1 MSKMTL
7 GEFRD
12 CHSELIEQF
21 QWIEFNFKRIITNL
35 TGKNILAG
43 LEELK
48 NESWGPLSIKVKQA
62 ESKYGITFIPDDV
75 YDELNRMREERN
87 YWCHQC
93 YIDMRTQTV
102 GDKILVKPLEFVLRL
117 YNTLRDATE
126 LQERM
131 TEIYFS
137 VCREILK

>member
-1 MSKMTL
+1 MTL

-62 ESKYGITFIPDDV
+62 ESEYGITFIPDDV
-75 YDELNRMREERN
+75 YDELKVFLRVYLVGSGEEAPVVSAVTIE
-87 YWCHQC
+87 Q
-93 YIDMRTQTV
+93 
-102 GDKILVKPLEFVLRL
+102 
-117 YNTLRDATE
+117 
-126 LQERM
+126 
-131 TEIYFS
+131 
-137 VCREILK
+137 